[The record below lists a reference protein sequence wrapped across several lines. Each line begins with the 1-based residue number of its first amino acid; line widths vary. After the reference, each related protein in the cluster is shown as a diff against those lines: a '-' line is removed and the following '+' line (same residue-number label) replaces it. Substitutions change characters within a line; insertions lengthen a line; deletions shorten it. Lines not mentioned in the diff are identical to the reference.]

1 MSFTSASI
9 SIKLEA
15 ETARCRRFMAAKT
28 QIHKREEDYPP
39 PDVFMLPSLASLP
52 LPLLLLWRFHF
63 FLFFPYFRSFDKSLS
78 DEEFIWHC
86 FLSST
91 ATTTTTQIRNFRFD
105 FRPMSV
111 LLLLFIQY
119 QLYVWLWVS
128 VFVLCVSLIFLSLN
142 AFYTIFISP
151 RSMPCQATSMLD

>member
-15 ETARCRRFMAAKT
+15 EAARCRRFMAAKT

-52 LPLLLLWRFHF
+52 LPLLLLLLWRFHF
-63 FLFFPYFRSFDKSLS
+63 FLFPYFRSFDKSLS

-91 ATTTTTQIRNFRFD
+91 MTTTTQIRNFRFD

-111 LLLLFIQY
+111 LLLLLTQY
-119 QLYVWLWVS
+119 KLYVWL
-128 VFVLCVSLIFLSLN
+128 CVVCISDLSILERILHHIHQPSFH
-142 AFYTIFISP
+142 A
-151 RSMPCQATSMLD
+151 MPCQATSLLD